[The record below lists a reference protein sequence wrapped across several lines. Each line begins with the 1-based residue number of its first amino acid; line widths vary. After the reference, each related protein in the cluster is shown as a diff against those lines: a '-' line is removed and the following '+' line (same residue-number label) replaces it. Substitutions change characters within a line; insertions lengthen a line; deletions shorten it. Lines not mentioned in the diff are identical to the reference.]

1 MLILGSF
8 FELFFSAVDVW
19 SAACIL
25 AEMITGQV
33 LFRGQ
38 DSIHTYFNET
48 LYAQLWETQPSMI
61 SDYFNVKEI
70 KKGQVK
76 HCKGLL
82 FLVSR

>member
-1 MLILGSF
+1 MLILRSF
-8 FELFFSAVDVW
+8 FELFSSAVDVW

-38 DSIHTYFNET
+38 DSIHTHFNET
-48 LYAQLWETQPSMI
+48 VCSVMGAQPSVI
-61 SDYFNVKEI
+61 SFYLNVKEI
-70 KKGQVK
+70 KKKSQVK
-76 HCKGLL
+76 HCKSLL